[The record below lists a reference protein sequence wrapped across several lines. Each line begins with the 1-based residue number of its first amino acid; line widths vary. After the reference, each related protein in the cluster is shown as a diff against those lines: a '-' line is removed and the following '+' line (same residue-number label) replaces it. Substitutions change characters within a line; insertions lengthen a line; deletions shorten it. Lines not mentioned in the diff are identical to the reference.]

1 MKVVLQRVSRASVT
15 VEGKVRSIGPGLV
28 VLLGIGPQDGPEDR
42 DYLVRKIA
50 QMRIFA
56 DSQGKMNRSVKD
68 MDGQVLVVS
77 QFTLYGDTKKGNR
90 PSFNGSAPPEYAI
103 PLYEQFVEKME
114 IQLGKPVTTG
124 EFGAHM
130 EVELVNDGPVTI
142 VMDSHDR

>member
-15 VEGKVRSIGPGLV
+15 VEGEVRSIGPGLV

>member
-15 VEGKVRSIGPGLV
+15 VEGEVRSIGPGLV

-103 PLYEQFVEKME
+103 PLYGQFVEKME